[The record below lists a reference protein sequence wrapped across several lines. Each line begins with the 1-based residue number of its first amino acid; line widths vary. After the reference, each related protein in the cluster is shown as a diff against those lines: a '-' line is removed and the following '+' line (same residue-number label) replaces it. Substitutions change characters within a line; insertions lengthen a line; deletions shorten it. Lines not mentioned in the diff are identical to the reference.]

1 MVALITEI
9 IPPQGFEIVRDRII
23 EILLTELTNQRVLQP
38 TLPEFSLFLD
48 RKTRIDK
55 SESVLVNVG
64 LDNAN
69 YENYGER
76 GAQGVTVYNIDVYAN
91 GAGSS
96 TVHGDLDAAK
106 KMHRY
111 LGLIRYI
118 FSSTKYN
125 TLGFDQG
132 AIGNKSIR
140 NMQIYDA
147 SGNQDAKFIKMG
159 RLALG
164 VKIEENQA
172 LWNGVALQGTTT
184 ELKLE
189 LTEKGYKYE
198 LNN

>member
-1 MVALITEI
+1 MITEI
-9 IPPQGFEIVRDRII
+9 IPAQGFELVRDRII

-38 TLPEFSLFLD
+38 TLSVFSLFLE
-48 RKTRIDK
+48 RKTAIDK
-55 SESVLVNVG
+55 SESVLINVT
-64 LDNAN
+64 LDNVN

-96 TVHGDLDAAK
+96 IVHGDLDAAK
-106 KMHRY
+106 KMHRF

-118 FSSTKYN
+118 FSSTKYK
-125 TLGFDQG
+125 TLGFEQG

-147 SGNQDAKFIKMG
+147 TGNQDAKYIKMG

-172 LWNGVALQGTTT
+172 LWNGVALEGTSTS
-184 ELKLE
+184 LKLE